1 MIASK
6 LFQRKRLLHLTFY
19 REVHD
24 LLENGYLFLFNSDV
38 GDVSVTRLRHRKN
51 GRILTLKLRSD
62 SWSICENGK
71 VIKEVK
77 PMV

>member
-1 MIASK
+1 MIASTS
-6 LFQRKRLLHLTFY
+6 FQRRKFLHLSFY

>member
-1 MIASK
+1 MIASTS
-6 LFQRKRLLHLTFY
+6 FQRRKFLHLSFY

-24 LLENGYLFLFNSDV
+24 LLENGYLILFNSDV

-51 GRILTLKLRSD
+51 GRILTLKLRSN

>member
-1 MIASK
+1 MNASTS
-6 LFQRKRLLHLTFY
+6 FQCKRFLRLSFF

-38 GDVSVTRLRHRKN
+38 GDMSVTKLRHKKN
-51 GRILTLKLRSD
+51 GRTLILKLRSD

-77 PMV
+77 PMQ